1 MHENTKTY
9 IYATKLKTKL
19 LITNNMIWN
28 IKHKGLVKHRLVKE
42 KNSKENKGMNMRVKQ
57 TIMILINNKEYT
69 AIKIS
74 KRLHQA
80 STRSFLLLILC
91 IQRR

>member
-28 IKHKGLVKHRLVKE
+28 IKHKGLVKHRLVKD
-42 KNSKENKGMNMRVKQ
+42 KNSKENKGMN
-57 TIMILINNKEYT
+57 
-69 AIKIS
+69 
-74 KRLHQA
+74 KRE
-80 STRSFLLLILC
+80 
-91 IQRR
+91 